1 MKEQTVSKR
10 IFVSNAWMIGVTL
23 ALILL
28 VNIGIVRLYW
38 ESVEQNWQI
47 SMEEMADSASIED
60 LLEEWT
66 IHQKS
71 FYILLMVDALV
82 CIAILILVSSY
93 FTGKLARHIT
103 SPLKELENGAKRI
116 QNHVL
121 TEPVTYQ
128 GDTEFEEICTT
139 FNEMQEHI
147 LQEQEKNAK
156 YEKAR
161 TEMIAGISHD
171 LRTPLTAIRGTIKA
185 LLDGV
190 VTQQEQQEK
199 FLKTAYRRTEDMN
212 VLLEQ
217 LFYVSKLETG
227 NMPMHPQKMNLNLF
241 LKKYIEEKRELLA
254 EENINISG
262 TLEEI
267 SDSIELD
274 GEQLQRVLDNLL
286 ENSRKY
292 AQVEDLKIAIDLK
305 QTERAYNICF
315 SDNGIGVPEES
326 LKVIFEEFYRG
337 DASRNQKEGNGL
349 GLYIV
354 KCLVDAM
361 GGKVTGRNENGFV
374 IDIEIPKGE

>member
-262 TLEEI
+262 TLEGI

-305 QTERAYNICF
+305 QTERTYNICF

>member
-1 MKEQTVSKR
+1 MKKQTVSKR
-10 IFVSNAWMIGVTL
+10 IFVFNAWMIGVTL
-23 ALILL
+23 ALIFL

-71 FYILLMVDALV
+71 FYILFMVDALV

-93 FTGKLARHIT
+93 FTGKLVRHIT

-121 TEPVTYQ
+121 TEPVTYH

-292 AQVEDLKIAIDLK
+292 AQVDDLKIAIDLK

-315 SDNGIGVPEES
+315 SDNGIGVPDEN

-361 GGKVTGRNENGFV
+361 GGKVTGRNENGLV

>member
-71 FYILLMVDALV
+71 FYILFMVDALV

-190 VTQQEQQEK
+190 ITQQEQQEK

-227 NMPMHPQKMNLNLF
+227 NMPMHPQKMKFQIVLN
-241 LKKYIEEKRELLA
+241 
-254 EENINISG
+254 
-262 TLEEI
+262 
-267 SDSIELD
+267 
-274 GEQLQRVLDNLL
+274 
-286 ENSRKY
+286 
-292 AQVEDLKIAIDLK
+292 
-305 QTERAYNICF
+305 
-315 SDNGIGVPEES
+315 
-326 LKVIFEEFYRG
+326 
-337 DASRNQKEGNGL
+337 
-349 GLYIV
+349 
-354 KCLVDAM
+354 
-361 GGKVTGRNENGFV
+361 
-374 IDIEIPKGE
+374 

>member
-305 QTERAYNICF
+305 QTERTYNICF